1 MILAFILAFI
11 PAAFA
16 AELALQIDTRELV
29 VGQAVP
35 VKIQVINGSVAGLPG
50 LPVGE
55 GLLAQYQGSSQQH
68 VMVNFKSTRITEYT
82 YQVAAT
88 QKGVWRVGPVDL
100 VVSGVPMRAEAIE
113 VVVGDPPVEQGG
125 DPVVAT
131 LSDERPY
138 VGQVVVYR
146 FQFKYDRPLVNARW
160 TRPEFLG
167 FIEEVNTEATQREF
181 QMMDGGRPYTVQ
193 TIEVPLVAS
202 GTGIQTISPATLTAQ
217 FQAERRN
224 NRRRRRTIDDLFGD
238 SPYGLHGSTET
249 LTLATKVVPVNIQ
262 PLPMEEQPVDFS
274 GLVGQFKAT
283 MKAGQT
289 RVKMGE
295 SVTLEY
301 TLTGDGTLA
310 GFALPKAPDGAGF
323 RVYDDEPEVAT
334 KLADGRFRSRLTLRR
349 AVVPEVVGPLTI
361 PSIDVTTFSPKKQA
375 YVTVSTRPVHL
386 QVAPGEEGGGVV
398 TSYVEQDTDQR
409 TAVESTGEDIL
420 PVSRS
425 GGVGNRTVAAS
436 LPYMVG
442 SALLPGVVWMLLGLV
457 GLVSGREIDPK
468 TALKARFKALPSDP
482 DQRLAALESLFRD
495 GAALRLG
502 VPAPSL
508 SLEQVEGLGAD
519 AVALYADLERVR
531 YGGGD
536 ADALEARV
544 RRFVGAL

>member
-1 MILAFILAFI
+1 VVILALI

-16 AELALQIDTRELV
+16 AEVALQIDTRELV

-35 VKIQVINGSVAGLPG
+35 VKLQVINGSVSGMPE
-50 LPVGE
+50 LPVGA

-88 QKGVWRVGPVDL
+88 QKGVWRVGPVNL
-100 VVSGVPMRAEAIE
+100 VVSGERMRAEAIE
-113 VVVGDPPVEQGG
+113 VAVGDPPVDQGG

-131 LSDERPY
+131 ISDDRPF

-167 FIEEVNTEATQREF
+167 FVEEVNTEANQREF
-181 QMMDGGRPYTVQ
+181 QMTDGGRPYTVQ
-193 TIEVPLVAS
+193 TIEVPLVAA
-202 GTGIQTISPATLTAQ
+202 GTGMQTISPATLTAQ
-217 FQAERRN
+217 FKAERRKKRS
-224 NRRRRRTIDDLFGD
+224 RRSIDDVFGN
-238 SPYGLHGSTET
+238 SPFGLRGSTET
-249 LTLATKVVPVNIQ
+249 LALVTKVVPVDIQ
-262 PLPMEEQPVDFS
+262 PLPMDEQPADFS

-283 MKAGQT
+283 MKTGQT
-289 RVKMGE
+289 EVKMGE

-310 GFALPKAPDGAGF
+310 GFGLPKAKEGAGF
-323 RVYDDEPEVAT
+323 RIYDDEPEVAT

-361 PSIDVTTFSPKKQA
+361 PSIDVITFSPKKQT
-375 YVTVSTRPVHL
+375 YVTVSTRPFQL

-398 TSYVEQDTDQR
+398 TSYVDQDIDKR

-420 PVSRS
+420 PVSRA
-425 GGVGNRTVAAS
+425 GGVGNRTVAAAF
-436 LPYMVG
+436 PYMAG
-442 SALLPGVVWMLLGLV
+442 GALFPGIVWILLGFV
-457 GLVSGREIDPK
+457 GLVSGRKVDPK
-468 TALKARFKALPSDP
+468 TALKARLKALPVDP
-482 DQRLAALESLFRD
+482 APRLAALESLFRD
-495 GAALRLG
+495 AAALRLG

-508 SLEQVEGLGAD
+508 SLQQVEGLGED
-519 AVALYADLERVR
+519 AVALYGDLERVR

-536 ADALEARV
+536 AESLEARV
-544 RRFVGAL
+544 RRFVGAS

>member
-1 MILAFILAFI
+1 MILALI
-11 PAAFA
+11 PAALA

-35 VKIQVINGSVAGLPG
+35 VKLQVINGSVSGRPE

-55 GLLAQYQGSSQQH
+55 GLLSQYQGSSQQH

-100 VVSGVPMRAEAIE
+100 LVSGEPMHADAIE
-113 VVVGDPPVEQGG
+113 VAVGDPPVSQGT

-160 TRPEFLG
+160 TRPEFSG
-167 FIEEVNTEATQREF
+167 FVEEVNTEATQREF

-202 GTGIQTISPATLTAQ
+202 GTGVQTISPAALTAQ

-224 NRRRRRTIDDLFGD
+224 KRRRRRRSIDDLFGD
-238 SPYGLHGSTET
+238 SPFGLHGSTET

-262 PLPMEEQPVDFS
+262 PLPMDEQPADFS

-283 MKAGQT
+283 MKSGQT
-289 RVKMGE
+289 QVKMGE

-310 GFALPKAPDGAGF
+310 GFGLPKAPDGAGF
-323 RVYDDEPEVAT
+323 RIYDDEPEVDT

-361 PSIDVTTFSPKKQA
+361 PSIDVTTFSPKQQA
-375 YVTVSTRPVHL
+375 YVTVSTRPVQL

-398 TSYVEQDTDQR
+398 TSYVAQDADQR

-420 PVSRS
+420 PVSRA
-425 GGVGNRTVAAS
+425 GAVGNRTLAAAF
-436 LPYMVG
+436 PYLVSG
-442 SALLPGVVWMLLGLV
+442 ALFPGLLWLLLGIV
-457 GLVSGREIDPK
+457 GLVSGRTIDPK
-468 TALKARFKALPSDP
+468 TILKARLKALPADP
-482 DQRLAALESLFRD
+482 AQRLAALESLFRD
-495 GAALRLG
+495 AAALRLG
-502 VPAPSL
+502 VAAPSL
-508 SLEQVEGLGAD
+508 SLEQVEGIGDD
-519 AVALYADLERVR
+519 AAALYADLERVR

-536 ADALEARV
+536 ADELEARV
-544 RRFVGAL
+544 RRFVGGS